1 MSAGAR
7 GWGWEGAPGLHSPK
21 GPVLLPPCS
30 PRSHPCPLAPC
41 QGSGR
46 DVGIQLEVGS
56 APLHPHLVPAPGDI
70 CASAAAQL
78 FGASERTKEPSG
90 MRGRWGGTL
99 GSEQALTAP
108 PYPQFTAAP
117 RSGKAAGAGSAGP
130 GEHPPTPPQGTVLQ
144 FFTRLRRHASLDGA
158 SPYFRIKKWKLES
171 TQRASSLDT
180 RGGGQRGPRRAV
192 WVCVTGGAAG
202 AAWVVPPALPC
213 APQDPPSAGS
223 FRGSGRP
230 ARAWTRRT
238 GTPIRPT
245 SSSTLPTR
253 TTCPSTPRGAPS
265 CPPPPAP
272 HPLSAGIF
280 Q

>member
-1 MSAGAR
+1 MCIC
-7 GWGWEGAPGLHSPK
+7 
-21 GPVLLPPCS
+21 CS
-30 PRSHPCPLAPC
+30 PALRSG
-41 QGSGR
+41 QRSR
-46 DVGIQLEVGS
+46 VGCG
-56 APLHPHLVPAPGDI
+56 
-70 CASAAAQL
+70 
-78 FGASERTKEPSG
+78 GAGGG
-90 MRGRWGGTL
+90 MRGAER
-99 GSEQALTAP
+99 ALTAP
-108 PYPQFTAAP
+108 PRPQFTAAP
-117 RSGKAAGAGSAGP
+117 RSGKAAGAGSPGP
-130 GEHPPTPPQGTVLQ
+130 GETPPTPPQGTVLQ

-180 RGGGQRGPRRAV
+180 RGGGQWGPHGAV
-192 WVCVTGGAAG
+192 QGGWTYVGGGLAVPVG
-202 AAWVVPPALPC
+202 FVPPALPC
-213 APQDPPSAGS
+213 ALQGPPSAGS
-223 FRGSGRP
+223 SRGSGRP

-253 TTCPSTPRGAPS
+253 TTWPSTPRGAPS